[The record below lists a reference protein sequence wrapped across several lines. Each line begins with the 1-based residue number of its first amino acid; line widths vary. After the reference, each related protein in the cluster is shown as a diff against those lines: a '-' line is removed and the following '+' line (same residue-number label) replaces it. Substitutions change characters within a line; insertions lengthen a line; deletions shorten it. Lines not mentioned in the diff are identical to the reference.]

1 MCGVNYFKIHKSV
14 AFDKIYTAIKIVI
27 TLRLAGIIK
36 ACRNASRP
44 EALGEMRNPRAV
56 WTYEVVSPY

>member
-27 TLRLAGIIK
+27 TLRHQSLQECIQAGGTW
-36 ACRNASRP
+36 RNEESQ
-44 EALGEMRNPRAV
+44 GSMDI
-56 WTYEVVSPY
+56 